1 MVIGTTAAILGSAAI
16 GAAASGLSSS
26 KSSKA
31 TAKATDA
38 QLQAN
43 RESLALQREV
53 YDSNKGIL
61 NPFVQQ
67 GYAANNA
74 LGGLLGISG
83 TPGDKA
89 AYNTAF
95 GNYQN
100 STGYQFRVGQGM
112 DALNS
117 RLAASGTLNSGAAQ
131 KAALQYGQN
140 IASDEFG
147 RYMSALSGQQQV
159 GVGAGSAL
167 AGVGTNFANNAT
179 NINSNSAD
187 AIGSGALAQA
197 ANSNNFMNNITGVA
211 GTAIGALSSYG
222 QLGSGA
228 LGGGVAGVPIG
239 GTLPNGFINFKGF

>member
-1 MVIGTTAAILGSAAI
+1 MVVGTTAAILGSAAI

-31 TAKATDA
+31 AAKATDA
-38 QLQAN
+38 QVQAN
-43 RESLALQREV
+43 RDSLALQREV

-61 NPFVQQ
+61 NPFVNQ

-74 LGGLLGISG
+74 LAGLLGIGG

-89 AYNTAF
+89 AYQGAF
-95 GNYQN
+95 DNYRK
-100 STGYQFRVGQGM
+100 STGYEFRVGEGM

-117 RLAASGTLNSGAAQ
+117 KLAASGTLNSGAAQ

-147 RYMSALSGQQQV
+147 RYTSALTGQQQI

-179 NINSNSAD
+179 NINSNTAD
-187 AIGSGALAQA
+187 AIGNGALAQA
-197 ANSNNFMNNITGVA
+197 ASSNNFMNGISGVA
-211 GTAIGALSSYG
+211 GNAIGALSSYG
-222 QLGSGA
+222 SLGGGA
-228 LGGGVAGVPIG
+228 LGAGLAGTPIG
-239 GTLPNGFINFKGF
+239 GRLPNGFLNFKGF